1 MLGTLS
7 GEAFE
12 RKGTK
17 ARASVS
23 RVFRRTVR
31 EVEVANER
39 EERRAHTAIGG
50 TVAHLEALI
59 ASGFRAGVIGLDPP
73 WPFDTYNDR
82 SPHVVRSKFETM
94 PVDKIRRYRAAR
106 SPRTIAQ
113 SLCAQPGPACP
124 CGRKSLEA
132 WGPVAASASIASK
145 PTRRI
150 AGNRRR
156 LQHAPTWPFLVQHQT
171 TNLGVRSSN
180 LFGRASNINGLGNST
195 V

>member
-1 MLGTLS
+1 VLGTLS

-94 PVDKIRRYRAAR
+94 PVDKIKALPSRALAADDCAIFMCATWPRMPVWAQVPR
-106 SPRTIAQ
+106 SLGTCSGLGFDCIKTNATDRWQPAAATTRANVAFPR
-113 SLCAQPGPACP
+113 
-124 CGRKSLEA
+124 
-132 WGPVAASASIASK
+132 SASNYES
-145 PTRRI
+145 
-150 AGNRRR
+150 GGQEFES
-156 LQHAPTWPFLVQHQT
+156 L
-171 TNLGVRSSN
+171 
-180 LFGRASNINGLGNST
+180 RARQ
-195 V
+195 

>member
-1 MLGTLS
+1 VLGTLS

-94 PVDKIRRYRAAR
+94 PRRQDQGVTEPRARRGRLRNLYVRNLAPHAR
-106 SPRTIAQ
+106 VGASP
-113 SLCAQPGPACP
+113 
-124 CGRKSLEA
+124 
-132 WGPVAASASIASK
+132 SK
-145 PTRRI
+145 P
-150 AGNRRR
+150 GD
-156 LQHAPTWPFLVQHQT
+156 L
-171 TNLGVRSSN
+171 
-180 LFGRASNINGLGNST
+180 
-195 V
+195 